1 MSGFDLNDQVHQI
14 QSRADF
20 ARFVQALLQDW
31 QCRPEAWGN
40 RDLGSYLEAMA
51 AWATDMEGYYGN
63 RGEVLPEQ
71 PTWKMMGQILLAA
84 QVYE

>member
-1 MSGFDLNDQVHQI
+1 MSGFDLNDQVQQI

-31 QCRPEAWGN
+31 QCRPGDWEN
-40 RDLGSYLEAMA
+40 QDLGSYLEAVA
-51 AWATDMEGYYGN
+51 AWAADMEGHYKN
-63 RGEVLPEQ
+63 RGEGLPEQ